1 MACSCRTT
9 ALRIFVRSLTEVYAP
24 NNNTLARTT
33 WRSTRPSQLHIRTA
47 RLSVPCRQ
55 LHASSRA
62 YSSSA
67 QDGTA
72 DTVSSEATEQQQVAQ
87 EEGSPA
93 QNVENPTA
101 ETHVAGNHE
110 PSSPT
115 TDDDILFEIKLRSKN
130 ARKKARKYGN
140 ATAPA
145 PTTGEQVKQ
154 DAQDAPETQ
163 VVQGFQEVQEIQE
176 VQEARGVR
184 EVQDGQE
191 VQAAQ
196 AEQAVQERQPVK
208 VTRIMVDETRGS
220 KKSRRPNYLRRNID
234 DQPNEFTHEPP
245 PKEEKKWDDNRWDG
259 KKRDDRPMWAIQK
272 DALKAKFPEG
282 WMPRKKLSPDA
293 LAGIRALHQQF
304 PEIYTTQALSAK
316 FEVSPEAIRR
326 ILRSKWEPAPE
337 EDEDRQRRWFNR
349 GLKVWDRYAELGMTP
364 PKKWQDAGIPDRYW
378 NGRRWEEDEDQD
390 GQDVDQEKIR
400 RLKAQLKLARSLM

>member
-9 ALRIFVRSLTEVYAP
+9 ALRLFVRSLTEVYAP

-33 WRSTRPSQLHIRTA
+33 WRDTRPSQLHIHTA

-55 LHASSRA
+55 IHASARA

-67 QDGTA
+67 QDGAA

-93 QNVENPTA
+93 HKLEDPVA
-101 ETHVAGNHE
+101 ETRVAGDTE
-110 PSSPT
+110 SSSPKL
-115 TDDDILFEIKLRSKN
+115 DDNILFEIKLRSKN
-130 ARKKARKYGN
+130 ARKKARKYGT
-140 ATAPA
+140 ATAP
-145 PTTGEQVKQ
+145 PQTTGEQVKQ
-154 DAQDAPETQ
+154 DAQDAPEIQVVQ
-163 VVQGFQEVQEIQE
+163 VVQGVQE
-176 VQEARGVR
+176 VQEAQGVR
-184 EVQDGQE
+184 EVQDAQE

-196 AEQAVQERQPVK
+196 AVPAVHERQPVK

-220 KKSRRPNYLRRNID
+220 RKSRSSKYLRRSID
-234 DQPNEFTHEPP
+234 DEPNEFTHEPP
-245 PKEEKKWDDNRWDG
+245 PEEEKKRGDSRWDG

-272 DALKAKFPEG
+272 EALKAKFPEG

-293 LAGIRALHQQF
+293 LSGIRALHQQF
-304 PEIYTTQALSAK
+304 PDIYTTRALSNK

-326 ILRSKWEPAPE
+326 ILRSNWEPATE

-364 PKKWQDAGIPDRYW
+364 PRKWQDAGIQDRHW
-378 NGRRWEEDEDQD
+378 NGRRWEDDEDQD